1 MNKKYLFRNGK
12 HNVICINNMIPNI
25 YIAYNIPSQIEIES
39 IEMDVNL
46 HDKRERARVGLR
58 QRNMIILLL

>member
-1 MNKKYLFRNGK
+1 
-12 HNVICINNMIPNI
+12 MIPNI

-46 HDKRERARVGLR
+46 HDKRERERAWVGLR
-58 QRNMIILLL
+58 QRNMIVLLL

>member
-1 MNKKYLFRNGK
+1 
-12 HNVICINNMIPNI
+12 MIPNI

-46 HDKRERARVGLR
+46 HDKRERACLSGIETEKYDSIT
-58 QRNMIILLL
+58 IIICVSIQFQIKD